1 MTKWRIRLRKAWWRP
16 LLSLT
21 LTKKWRAF
29 ASDRRGVSAV
39 EFAFVLPVL
48 IILLTG
54 IVQMGLM
61 FFVQHNMTSISQET
75 ARLVAVGELTNAEGK
90 AYANGKLIN
99 WGMSYNVDVQLVGDD
114 IVVDISVPLSEV
126 ALIDYLGLFKDG
138 DMTTQS
144 SMRAL

>member
-1 MTKWRIRLRKAWWRP
+1 MTIARFRLRTARRRP
-16 LLSLT
+16 PFGVT
-21 LTKKWRAF
+21 QANKWQAF

-61 FFVQHNMTSISQET
+61 FLVQHNMTSVSQET
-75 ARLVAVGELTNAEGK
+75 ARLVAVGEFTPAEGK
-90 AYANGKLIN
+90 TYADGKLVN
-99 WGMSYNVDVQLVGDD
+99 WGMSYDIDVQPVGDD
-114 IVVDISVPLSEV
+114 IVVGISVPLSDV
-126 ALIDYLGLFKDG
+126 ALIDYLGLFKSG
-138 DMTTQS
+138 DMTAQS